1 MYKIEMIGNILQIDK
16 NTYPSGCCL
25 ARVKLETKLF
35 DGTMQLLSVN
45 FFNNDDIKLAD
56 IVSQKYQIG
65 DKIKIIAALKPV
77 QYKKITSF
85 TVWNTVQFMAKN
97 VMKL

>member
-1 MYKIEMIGNILQIDK
+1 MIGNILQIDK

-45 FFNNDDIKLAD
+45 FFNNDNIKLAD

-77 QYKKITSF
+77 QYTKTVNRKIF
-85 TVWNTVQFMAKN
+85 NTVQFMVKN